1 MPRNWS
7 RVRDINIFS
16 GTILKKMK
24 KKLLSGL
31 SGVLAFSFFSGAVAA
46 DSGKIK
52 TYVSI
57 LPQAYFVK
65 RVGGPYVDVEVLV
78 GPGQSPATYEPTPKQ
93 MAGLGKAQVYF
104 RIGTP
109 FERGFLDKVAETH
122 KYLQIVDT
130 REGVRLRYFKRS
142 MGRSVPDPHIWLDPG
157 SVEIQAATICR
168 VLSRLLP
175 KQRSFF
181 VKELRRFRSD
191 LDRVDKNI
199 AKILA
204 PLKGSKF
211 YVFHPAFGYFGD
223 RYGLEQVAVE
233 IEGKEPSPKQ
243 LSNLINR
250 ARKEG
255 VKVIFVQPQYA
266 KKEAE
271 TIAREIGGAVVPMN
285 PLPRDYLENL
295 EKMAGLLRK
304 ALKKE

>member
-1 MPRNWS
+1 M
-7 RVRDINIFS
+7 
-16 GTILKKMK
+16 
-24 KKLLSGL
+24 
-31 SGVLAFSFFSGAVAA
+31 
-46 DSGKIK
+46 
-52 TYVSI
+52 SI
-57 LPQAYFVK
+57 LPQAYFVE
-65 RVGGPYVDVEVLV
+65 RVGGPYVDVGVLV

-93 MAGLGKAQVYF
+93 MAGLGNAQVYF
-104 RIGTP
+104 SIGTP
-109 FERGFLDKVAETH
+109 FEKGFIDKVADTH
-122 KYLQIVDT
+122 KDLDIVDT
-130 REGVRLRYFKRS
+130 REGVTLLYFRRS
-142 MGRSVPDPHIWLDPG
+142 GGRSVADPHIWLDPG
-157 SVEIQAATICR
+157 RVKIQAATICR
-168 VLSRLLP
+168 TLIRLAP
-175 KQRSFF
+175 KQSPFF
-181 VKELRRFRSD
+181 EKALRRFQSD

-199 AKILA
+199 EETLA